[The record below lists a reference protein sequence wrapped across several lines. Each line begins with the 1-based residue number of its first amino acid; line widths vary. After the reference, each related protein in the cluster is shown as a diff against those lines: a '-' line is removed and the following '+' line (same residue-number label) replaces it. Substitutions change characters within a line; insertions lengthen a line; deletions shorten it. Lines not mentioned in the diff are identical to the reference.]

1 MRYYSTNDR
10 YIEVPLRKAI
20 MQSVAPDG
28 GVYMPDSIPLIPR
41 ALFTHIPKMSLTEIG
56 YVAATTLFG
65 SDIPAAD
72 LKSIVADTLTFPIP
86 LHEVAPSIYALELFH
101 GPTGTFK
108 DVGARFM
115 ARLIKYYTSAQFGEE
130 RTLNVVVA
138 TSGNTGNAVA
148 NAFANIPGVNVI
160 IFHPQ
165 RSAMRVDADAF
176 ATIAP
181 NIHPIGIRGT
191 FNECQQLVK
200 SAYNDTELNERLS
213 LTSANSINI
222 ARLLPQ
228 TFYFFQAYARL
239 AEMGLSVDGMTIGT
253 PCGNLGNLTAA
264 LFAKQ
269 MGLPLKSIIAA
280 GQDNERLWGSIRN
293 GRLAVNDFNDQAL
306 STNLSRINSLI
317 QTSPRLAD
325 NIECHTYTAAE
336 IAEQIKDAHNR
347 YGYLMNTRSA
357 LAFKAVASTTSDGSP
372 RVFLATVRPDHDT
385 PPAAAHRQMPM
396 AAHPILS
403 PVYADIRRYLIDRF
417 SK

>member
-1 MRYYSTNDR
+1 M
-10 YIEVPLRKAI
+10 EVPLRKAI

-65 SDIPAAD
+65 SDIPASD
-72 LKSIVADTLTFPIP
+72 LKSIVADTLSFPIP
-86 LHEVAPSIYALELFH
+86 LREVAPSVYALELFH

-115 ARLIKYYTSAQFGEE
+115 ARLVQYYITSE
-130 RTLNVVVA
+130 RGAGRPLNVVVA

-165 RSAMRVDADAF
+165 RADMRVDADAF
-176 ATIAP
+176 ASIAP
-181 NIHPIGIRGT
+181 NIYPIGIRGT
-191 FNECQQLVK
+191 FSQCQQLVK
-200 SAYNDTELNERLS
+200 QAYNDAELNERLS

-280 GQDNERLWGSIRN
+280 GQDNERLWGSIQN
-293 GRLAVNDFNDQAL
+293 GRLAVSDFNDRAL

-325 NIECHTYTAAE
+325 NIVCHTYTAAE
-336 IAEQIKDAHNR
+336 IAAQIVDVRER
-347 YGYLMNTRSA
+347 YGYELNTRSA
-357 LAFKAVASTTSDGSP
+357 LAYKAVTAEASDGSP

-385 PPAAAHRQMPM
+385 AKPQPHRGATSSSHPTLPAAYPE
-396 AAHPILS
+396 
-403 PVYADIRRYLIDRF
+403 IRRHLIDRF
-417 SK
+417 SHPQNSNHSN